1 MTTSVTSQAAMALSS
16 NSYDALS
23 TTIGLAVIG
32 VLVLLLLV
40 RELAPIL
47 RSGVAPQE
55 TRALD
60 MAIAPLLIVFA
71 IIVIARMAE
80 LLS

>member
-1 MTTSVTSQAAMALSS
+1 MTTTVTSLAAKALAS
-16 NSYDALS
+16 NSYDDLS

-32 VLVLLLLV
+32 VLMLLLLV
-40 RELAPIL
+40 REFAPIL
-47 RSGVAPQE
+47 RDGAAIQE

-60 MAIAPLLIVFA
+60 LALAPLLIVFT

-80 LLS
+80 LL